1 MVKEFYPET
10 RYTLV
15 VRFFSSTEMK
25 FRRLAIRLLIIFGV
39 VAIGFLILFWRI
51 VRVGAVENP
60 PCPACST
67 IYGSAQIP
75 TVTLCDLIRNS
86 AQYNGRLVRVH
97 ALLKQDSDYV
107 SLTDSSLPCASGSF
121 VYSGFQEPFAACDGA
136 RKLLT
141 IYTGYDPQGH
151 LYDGVANVVIVGR
164 WGVIKNAG
172 QFDDQTGLSILCLET
187 VTSPGDEDSH
197 RWRYFEFRIL
207 FRRF

>member
-1 MVKEFYPET
+1 M
-10 RYTLV
+10 L
-15 VRFFSSTEMK
+15 
-25 FRRLAIRLLIIFGV
+25 
-39 VAIGFLILFWRI
+39 
-51 VRVGAVENP
+51 
-60 PCPACST
+60 
-67 IYGSAQIP
+67 
-75 TVTLCDLIRNS
+75 
-86 AQYNGRLVRVH
+86 
-97 ALLKQDSDYV
+97 
-107 SLTDSSLPCASGSF
+107 LTDSSLPCPSGSF
-121 VYSGFQEPFAACDGA
+121 VYSGFQEPFASCDGA

-187 VTSPGDEDSH
+187 VTSLGDEAFH

>member
-1 MVKEFYPET
+1 
-10 RYTLV
+10 
-15 VRFFSSTEMK
+15 MK
-25 FRRLAIRLLIIFGV
+25 FRRLAIRLLIVLGV
-39 VAIGFLILFWRI
+39 IAIGFFILFWRI
-51 VRVGAVENP
+51 VRVGAIENP
-60 PCPACST
+60 PCHACSA
-67 IYGSAQIP
+67 IYASAQSPIP
-75 TVTLCDLIRNS
+75 TVTLCDLLRNS
-86 AQYNGRLVRVH
+86 AQYNDRLVRVH

-121 VYSGFQEPFAACDGA
+121 VYSGFQEPFASCDGA

-164 WGVIKNAG
+164 WGMIKNAG
-172 QFDDQTGLSILCLET
+172 QFDGREGLSILCLET
-187 VTSPGDEDSH
+187 VASPGDEAFH